1 MRQMNFRILNL
12 LCCALIIF
20 SFAIIAN
27 AQFKASLQ
35 GTISDPNGAAIAGAT
50 AVLTNVE
57 TNKSVQTVSS
67 DNGFYRFNGL
77 APGTYKL
84 VVSQTNFKQ
93 NAVENINITAD
104 ILQGLDVKL
113 ETGGISETVTVT
125 AGGAEALRTEDAN
138 IDNTLTTREILRLPQ
153 VGRDPYEL
161 ARLTPGVFGDGARGG
176 NGNAPGFPNSTG
188 PGGSNSSIFQ
198 TENQVPISANG
209 QRVSAN
215 GFQIDGVSVNSQTS
229 GGSAIVT
236 PSQEAVKQVTIT
248 SSSYSAEDG
257 RNSGALIKVVSQNG
271 TNDFH
276 GSAFFKY
283 NGPELNAFNT
293 FPGNVQR
300 VENRQRQFGGS
311 LGGPLPFLRFGEGG
325 PTTISGKDKLFFFF
339 AYEGLRTSSNNTVNA
354 FVETEQ
360 YRNLVRTLRPNG
372 VTAQVFAD
380 PGIAPRIA
388 SVLPVVCSGPAPAG
402 GASAGLPSD
411 RCQAVN
417 GGLDIGSITGTRNV
431 YLPLGDGIGNAN
443 VGGGLDGIPDIQY
456 VSLFAPN
463 SFSGNQYFTRVDFN
477 ATSKDSIAVTTFF
490 TPTLANGSDLG
501 GRSRSMGDII
511 SDRLAFSTAL
521 IYNRVI
527 SAKLFNEARINYSG
541 FSYNEVESNPN
552 ANFGIPRIEVEG
564 LPFDRIRFGAPQ
576 GENTPGILS
585 EKSVDFSD
593 TFNWILGNHALKFG
607 TQLRLDFNN
616 RNLIGGAR
624 PVFSFVGLFNLAN
637 DTPIFEGIN
646 ADPNTGAPAVA
657 ERKYRSNDY
666 AFFVQDDWKVKPNL
680 TLNLGLRYE
689 YFTPLTDNSGQQS
702 NLVLGSNGLANAK
715 VQVVDQLFK
724 PDKNNFGPQIG
735 FAYSPKLLK
744 DKAVIRGGFG
754 IGYNRIPNVVFI
766 NSLRNPPFF
775 GSFGICCGTAATDF
789 GSPFVN
795 GQILYTIGG
804 SNSPG
809 SFPTNPRL
817 GGGIN
822 PANGLPFNGA
832 VEIYGALPDEPN
844 AESKRYSL
852 ELQYQ
857 LPAKLTATIGYQGSS
872 NRNLI
877 RLVRQ
882 EYIFSATNPNI
893 SASYLPTPDVKSN
906 YNALL
911 ATIERRF
918 GNGFQVQA
926 NYRFSKSLDN
936 LSNAGPGF
944 VTNQTY
950 PVDNST
956 EYGPSDFDVTHN
968 FNLFGLY
975 ELPFYK
981 KSDGLAK
988 TFLGGFEISGILT
1001 YHTGF
1006 PFTPVVAG
1014 PGVRSASG
1022 AEFGPFRP
1030 IGFFGG
1036 AGHSS
1041 SNDTFLT
1048 GNGNFTGSFIPGANC
1063 VNTTVSPNGCSNIF
1077 LTTLNRNANG
1087 DATFLLNPPGIGR
1100 NTFRGPQ
1107 YFDVDL
1113 TLGKRF
1119 TLPNILRLGESTGLD
1134 LRVNLFN
1141 AFNRLNLSNFGF
1153 ASDSTRINNG
1163 DFPNPSFGRATS
1175 GLAGRVIELQAR
1187 FSF

>member
-1 MRQMNFRILNL
+1 MRQKTFRLLNL
-12 LCCALIIF
+12 LWCAMIVF
-20 SFAIIAN
+20 SFAIVAN

-35 GTISDPNGAAIAGAT
+35 GTISDPNGAAVPGAT

-57 TNKSVQTVSS
+57 TNKAVQTVSG

-77 APGTYKL
+77 APGTYRL

-93 NAVENINITAD
+93 NATENINIAAD
-104 ILQGLDVKL
+104 ILQGLDVRL

-125 AGGAEALRTEDAN
+125 SGAEALRTEDAN
-138 IDNTLTTREILRLPQ
+138 IDNTLTTREVLRLPQ

-161 ARLTPGVFGDGARGG
+161 ARLTPGVFGDGARSG
-176 NGNAPGFPNSTG
+176 NGNSPGFPNSTG
-188 PGGSNSSIFQ
+188 PGGSNNSIFQ

-215 GFQIDGVSVNSQTS
+215 GFQIDGVSVNSQTN
-229 GGSAIVT
+229 GGGAIVT

-257 RNSGALIKVVSQNG
+257 RNSGALVKVVSQNG

-283 NGPELNAFNT
+283 NGPELNAFNK
-293 FPGNVQR
+293 FPVTPQR

-311 LGGPLPFLRFGEGG
+311 IGGPLPFLNFGEGG
-325 PTTISGKDKLFFFF
+325 PVATNGKDKLFFFF
-339 AYEGLRTSSNNTVNA
+339 AYEGLRTNSNNTVNT

-360 YRNLVRTLRPNG
+360 YRNLVRTLRPGG

-380 PGIAPRIA
+380 PGIAPRVA
-388 SVLPVVCSGPAPAG
+388 SVLPAICSGPAPVG
-402 GASAGLPSD
+402 VGVVGLGAD
-411 RCQAVN
+411 RCRAVN
-417 GGLDIGSITGTRNV
+417 GGFDLGSITGTRNT
-431 YLPLGDGIGNAN
+431 YLPLGGGIGRADI
-443 VGGGLDGIPDIQY
+443 GGGFDGIPDIQY
-456 VSLFAPN
+456 VSLAAPN
-463 SFSGNQYFTRVDFN
+463 SFQGNQYFTRIDLN
-477 ATSKDSIAVTTFF
+477 ATAKDSFAVTTFF
-490 TPTLANGSDLG
+490 TPTLSDGSDIA
-501 GRSRSMGDII
+501 GRSRPMGDII

-527 SAKLFNEARINYSG
+527 SAKLFNAARINYSG
-541 FSYNEVESNPN
+541 FSYDEVASNPN
-552 ANFGIPRIEVEG
+552 SNFGIPRIEVEG
-564 LPFDRIRFGAPQ
+564 LPFDRIRFGAQ
-576 GENTPGILS
+576 QNDNTPGILS
-585 EKSVDFSD
+585 EKSVDLSD
-593 TFNWILGNHALKFG
+593 TFNWIIGSHALKFG
-607 TQLRLDFNN
+607 TQLRFDFNS
-616 RNLIGGAR
+616 RSLIGGAR
-624 PVFSFVGLFNLAN
+624 PTLSFVGLFNLAN

-646 ADPNTGAPAVA
+646 ADPTTGAPAVA
-657 ERKYRSNDY
+657 ERNFRTNDY
-666 AFFVQDDWKVKPNL
+666 AFFVQDDWKVRRNL

-689 YFTPLTDNSGQQS
+689 FFPPISDKLGRQT
-702 NLVLGSNGLANAK
+702 NLIFGSNGLSNAR
-715 VQVVDQLFK
+715 VELVDQFFK
-724 PDKNNFGPQIG
+724 ADKNNFGPQIG
-735 FAYSPKLLK
+735 FAYSPGLLK

-754 IGYNRIPNVVFI
+754 IGYNRIPNIVFI
-766 NSLRNPPFF
+766 NSLANPPFF
-775 GSFGICCGTAATDF
+775 GRFGICCGTAATDF
-789 GSPFVN
+789 GSPFVG
-795 GQILYTIGG
+795 GQILYAIGG

-832 VEIYGALPDEPN
+832 VEIYGALQDEPN
-844 AESKRYSL
+844 PQSYRYSL

-857 LPAKLTATIGYQGSS
+857 LPAKLTATLGYQGSS
-872 NRNLI
+872 NRNLL

-882 EYIFSATNPNI
+882 EYIFANANPNI

-918 GNGFQVQA
+918 GNGFQAQA

-944 VTNQTY
+944 LTNQTY
-950 PVDNST
+950 PVDNAT

-988 TFLGGFEISGILT
+988 TLLGGFEISGILT
-1001 YHTGF
+1001 FHTGF
-1006 PFTPVVAG
+1006 PFTPVVSG
-1014 PGVRSASG
+1014 PQIRTASG

-1030 IGFFGG
+1030 TAFFGG
-1036 AGHSS
+1036 GGNSS
-1041 SNDTFLT
+1041 SNNTFLT
-1048 GNGNFTGSFIPGANC
+1048 GNGNFTGSFITGANC
-1063 VNTTVSPNGCSNIF
+1063 FDTSGGCNNIF
-1077 LTTLNRNANG
+1077 LTTLNRNAAG
-1087 DATFLLNPPGIGR
+1087 QATFLLNPPGIGR
-1100 NTFRGPQ
+1100 NGFRGPR
-1107 YFDVDL
+1107 YFNVDL

-1119 TLPNILRLGESTGLD
+1119 SLPKGLRINEASGLD

-1141 AFNRLNLSNFGF
+1141 AFNQLNLSSFSF
-1153 ASDSTRINNG
+1153 ASDSTRITNNNG
-1163 DFPNPSFGRATS
+1163 QPNASFGRATS
-1175 GLAGRVIELQAR
+1175 GLSGRVIELQAR